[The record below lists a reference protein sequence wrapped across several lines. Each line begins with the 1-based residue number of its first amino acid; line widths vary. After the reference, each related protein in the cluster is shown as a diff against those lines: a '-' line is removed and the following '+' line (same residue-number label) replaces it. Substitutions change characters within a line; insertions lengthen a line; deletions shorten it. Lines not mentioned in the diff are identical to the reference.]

1 MARRPSK
8 GMSDGAILEGMSKL
22 AFGLLACLC
31 ASPVA
36 AQRMESAP
44 GAKTGAC
51 CSQASQAP
59 GSPAAATVF
68 IRVIGQV
75 RVEYRKAWEESIER
89 REVEL
94 GTGSGFVISPYGHV
108 LTNYHVISDRELTR
122 QEGDTEVTIKVE
134 VERVEVVFPG
144 GPSGPDADGAR
155 RFTASIDAVDPA
167 LDLAVLSINGV
178 DVTYVPFGDSTA
190 IEPNDPVQVLGYPFG
205 REVEVAKVKIPDIVP
220 RVSASKGTVSA
231 LRADEG
237 GRGRYI
243 QTNATMNPGNS
254 GGPLV
259 DKEGYVLGVVR
270 MKLAEA
276 EDVGFAVSIDV
287 VKDFLESHGLD
298 SLLPAQR
305 LRLGPAQGLD
315 GKGLRLRLPQRLED
329 VAPQRL
335 LADSGQSLE
344 GVRFRLDRVFSPWS
358 VSDLAELLLSGQ
370 AFETF
375 SAGSAGRDPV
385 RKSSEGVEYGEA
397 TGRVPNR
404 GGAWKMVYAV
414 LEVGEKEKLVA
425 RYLGDAEQVA
435 FNRGALL
442 RSLASM
448 EAERLLVDEVRAAPH
463 VEWEAASLPGARW
476 SGLAHVTMPTDWI
489 LEPGTPFP
497 CPGAPPLEAA
507 LAASPPGDFTV
518 SLRAAWWPTRKATP
532 ETAASSC
539 SNRRG
544 SLGETS
550 YTFGEDWLGIRYTV
564 QGSFMSVGEGL
575 LQLEVVAPAEKAGYL
590 TGLFAAWVRENTR

>member
-1 MARRPSK
+1 MR
-8 GMSDGAILEGMSKL
+8 KL
-22 AFGLLACLC
+22 AFRLLLCLC
-31 ASPVA
+31 ASPLA
-36 AQRMESAP
+36 AQ
-44 GAKTGAC
+44 
-51 CSQASQAP
+51 P

-68 IRVIGQV
+68 IRVVGQV
-75 RVEYRKAWEESIER
+75 RVEYRKTWEESIER

-108 LTNYHVISDRELTR
+108 LTNYHVISDREFTR

-134 VERVEVVFPG
+134 VEKVEVVFPG
-144 GPSGPDADGAR
+144 GPGGPDGDGAR
-155 RFTASIDAVDPA
+155 RFTASIDAVDRA
-167 LDLAVLSINGV
+167 LDLAVLSINGI
-178 DVTYVPFGDSTA
+178 DLTYVPFGDSTA
-190 IEPNDPVQVLGYPFG
+190 IEPNEPVQVLGYPFG
-205 REVEVAKVKIPDIVP
+205 REVEVAKVKIPEIVP
-220 RVSASKGTVSA
+220 RISASKGTVSA
-231 LRADEG
+231 LRADEE

-259 DKEGYVLGVVR
+259 DKEGYALGVVR

-305 LRLGPAQGLD
+305 LRLGPAQGLE
-315 GKGLRLRLPQRLED
+315 GKGVRLQLPQRLED
-329 VAPQRL
+329 VSPQRL

-358 VSDLAELLLSGQ
+358 ISDLTELLLSGQ
-370 AFETF
+370 AFESF
-375 SAGSAGRDPV
+375 SADRDPI
-385 RKSSEGVEYGEA
+385 RKGSEGVESGAA

-404 GGAWKMVYAV
+404 DGVWKMVYAV
-414 LEVGEKEKLVA
+414 FDLGEKEKLVA

-435 FNRGALL
+435 FNRGALQT
-442 RSLASM
+442 SLASM
-448 EAERLLVDEVRAAPH
+448 EPERLLVDEVRAAPR
-463 VEWEAASLPGARW
+463 VVWEAASLPGARS
-476 SGLAHVTMPTDWI
+476 SGLAQVTMPTEWI

-518 SLRAAWWPTRKATP
+518 SLRAAWWPTRNDTP

-550 YTFGEDWLGIRYTV
+550 YTFGEDWLGIPYTV
-564 QGSFMSVGEGL
+564 QGSFVSVGDGL
-575 LQLEVVAPAEKAGYL
+575 LQLEVVAPAEKAGHL
-590 TGLFAAWVRENTR
+590 TEIFSAWVRENN

>member
-1 MARRPSK
+1 MRR
-8 GMSDGAILEGMSKL
+8 L
-22 AFGLLACLC
+22 AFGLLVCLC

-36 AQRMESAP
+36 AQ
-44 GAKTGAC
+44 
-51 CSQASQAP
+51 P
-59 GSPAAATVF
+59 GSAAAATVF
-68 IRVIGQV
+68 IRVVGQV
-75 RVEYRKAWEESIER
+75 RVEYRKAWEESTER

-108 LTNYHVISDRELTR
+108 LTNYHVIGDREFTR
-122 QEGDTEVTIKVE
+122 QEGDTEITIKVE
-134 VERVEVVFPG
+134 VERVEVVFP
-144 GPSGPDADGAR
+144 SGPDGEGVR
-155 RFTASIDAVDPA
+155 RFTASIDAVDLA
-167 LDLAVLSINGV
+167 LDLAVLSINGA
-178 DVTYVPFGDSTA
+178 DLPYVPFGDSTA
-190 IEPNDPVQVLGYPFG
+190 VEPNEPIRVLGYPFG
-205 REVEVAKVKIPDIVP
+205 REVEVARVKIPEVVP
-220 RVSASKGTVSA
+220 RISASKGTVSA

-237 GRGRYI
+237 GRERYI

-259 DKEGYVLGVVR
+259 DEEGYALGVVR

-305 LRLGPAQGLD
+305 LRLSPAQGLD
-315 GKGLRLRLPQRLED
+315 GKGLRLQLPQRLED

-344 GVRFRLDRVFSPWS
+344 GVRFRVDRVFSPWS
-358 VSDLAELLLSGQ
+358 IGDLAELLLTGQ
-370 AFETF
+370 AFESF
-375 SAGSAGRDPV
+375 SAGGDPIK
-385 RKSSEGVEYGEA
+385 KSFEGVEYGAA

-404 GGAWKMVYAV
+404 DGAWKMVYAV
-414 LEVGEKEKLVA
+414 FDLGEKERLVA

-435 FNRGALL
+435 FNRGALQT
-442 RSLASM
+442 SLASM
-448 EAERLLVDEVRAAPH
+448 EPERLLVDEVRAAPH
-463 VEWEAASLPGARW
+463 VVWEAVALPGAR
-476 SGLAHVTMPTDWI
+476 SNGLARVTMPTEWI

-497 CPGAPPLEAA
+497 CPGAPPVEVA
-507 LAASPPGDFTV
+507 LASSPPGDFTV
-518 SLRAAWWPTRKATP
+518 SLRAAWWPTRKDTP

-539 SNRRG
+539 SNRHG

-550 YTFGEDWLGIRYTV
+550 YTFGADWLGIPYTV
-564 QGSFMSVGEGL
+564 QGSFVSVGEGL

-590 TGLFAAWVRENTR
+590 TGLFAAWVRENTH